1 MSKYLE
7 TYHLD
12 KKFHPVR
19 WQNIFHSATKK
30 RFYVNKYG
38 DN

>member
-12 KKFHPVR
+12 KKFHPTR
-19 WQNIFHSATKK
+19 WQKIFDS
-30 RFYVNKYG
+30 VNKK
-38 DN
+38 DFM

>member
-12 KKFHPVR
+12 KKFRPAR
-19 WQNIFHSATKK
+19 WQNIFHSANKK
-30 RFYVNKYG
+30 DFM
-38 DN
+38 